1 VFVCFKKDH
10 LAEKCPRWKEP
21 NVAVQFMGS
30 ASKGLGFFHVDVEE
44 KENMF
49 KLWNGFDNCGVFT
62 IEDDELD
69 QEGIISHLRKV
80 FDNDWPW
87 QLKTLE
93 DYKYLVRFPPDKKVE
108 NFVTN
113 DGTYFYLN
121 GGEVMASLK
130 IWNGD
135 IVPVGKLE
143 EVWVQVKGIPPKW
156 CDWETLRHVASTLGK
171 LTEVD
176 WQSLFGSFFAMIRI
190 KIKCRDPSKV
200 PKKRIMEM
208 KDEIFL
214 ISFKTEGFEQIAEG
228 EKRENDDGDGGDDDN
243 LEEDDLLDEEED
255 DGSQSK
261 RQDGSDKSIG
271 KNKEVGECSKS
282 NS

>member
-44 KENMF
+44 KENRF

-156 CDWETLRHVASTLGK
+156 CDWETLR
-171 LTEVD
+171 
-176 WQSLFGSFFAMIRI
+176 
-190 KIKCRDPSKV
+190 
-200 PKKRIMEM
+200 
-208 KDEIFL
+208 
-214 ISFKTEGFEQIAEG
+214 
-228 EKRENDDGDGGDDDN
+228 
-243 LEEDDLLDEEED
+243 
-255 DGSQSK
+255 
-261 RQDGSDKSIG
+261 
-271 KNKEVGECSKS
+271 
-282 NS
+282 